1 MNASAHREFA
11 AAVIID
17 TRGRLLLQ
25 QREDIPGI
33 RAPGKIGLFGGHR
46 EGSETF
52 LECVARELGEEL
64 SYAIPAEQFE
74 HMGSYTSA
82 DSLIQG
88 GTVFGEFYLVR
99 DIPAEAITVTEG
111 ALFVADP
118 KDIPS
123 LMDRLAPSAQTALR
137 LLFSNMRP

>member
-1 MNASAHREFA
+1 MNESRRREFA

-17 TRGRLLLQ
+17 THGRLLLQ

-52 LECVARELGEEL
+52 LECVARELREEL
-64 SYAIPAEQFE
+64 SYAIPAEHFE
-74 HMGSYTSA
+74 PMGSYMGA

-88 GTVFGEFYLVR
+88 GKVFGELYIVR
-99 DIPAEAITVTEG
+99 GIPVEAINVTEG

-118 KDIPS
+118 KDISS
-123 LMDRLAPSAQTALR
+123 LMDRLAPPAATALR
-137 LLFSNMRP
+137 LLFSNM